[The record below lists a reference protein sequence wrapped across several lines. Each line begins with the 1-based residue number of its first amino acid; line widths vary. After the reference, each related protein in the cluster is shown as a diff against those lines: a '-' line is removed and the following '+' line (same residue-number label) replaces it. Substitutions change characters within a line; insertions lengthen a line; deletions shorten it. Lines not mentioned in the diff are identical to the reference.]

1 MRAKVNN
8 SIGNLKLKF
17 SDVRNG
23 ILAKEVR
30 RKDLGKVMTLKFVV
44 YVGTK
49 GRSYEKSSNWGHNRL
64 NLKNGKGK
72 SREWW
77 NVEC

>member
-1 MRAKVNN
+1 MTAKVSN

-30 RKDLGKVMTLKFVV
+30 RKDLGEVTTLKFVV

-49 GRSYEKSSNWGHNRL
+49 GRSYEKSSN
-64 NLKNGKGK
+64 
-72 SREWW
+72 
-77 NVEC
+77 

>member
-1 MRAKVNN
+1 MTAKVSN

-30 RKDLGKVMTLKFVV
+30 RRDVGEVTTLKFVV

-49 GRSYEKSSNWGHNRL
+49 GRSYEKSSN
-64 NLKNGKGK
+64 
-72 SREWW
+72 
-77 NVEC
+77 